1 MRRALAILVIMLL
14 TLPAYAQRMGGKDH
28 RSKDD
33 QSQSAQ
39 QKEKKR
45 ADEEAYKRA
54 IKSIPDKPPPV
65 DPWKNVSSLR
75 RPSLKVFGTAR
86 FAKSPRAL
94 LLMRLPGNH
103 SLTRMRVSPS
113 DRTWATIQLPH
124 SRSSRPSKH
133 SFA

>member
-1 MRRALAILVIMLL
+1 MPMRRALAILVIMPL

-65 DPWKNVSSLR
+65 DPWKNVR
-75 RPSLKVFGTAR
+75 
-86 FAKSPRAL
+86 
-94 LLMRLPGNH
+94 
-103 SLTRMRVSPS
+103 
-113 DRTWATIQLPH
+113 
-124 SRSSRPSKH
+124 
-133 SFA
+133 